1 MKKRLQQFWINGV
14 CDKSNTT
21 FWCHLMVK
29 IESDWPC
36 LIFSDKRWFPLKPL
50 FFANEVRAQ
59 IIRLTVETC
68 ERLISTI
75 NVEELAISVKLLWEK
90 TTSIMTDTVSENL
103 QVGDRIAEVF
113 QLSHILYHLPCKSH
127 FVTAFDC
134 SNIHVLTNISKQV
147 DFRNKLE
154 MLNPAIKSILHGSAS
169 VVECAI
175 SSYSSA
181 RAAS

>member
-1 MKKRLQQFWINGV
+1 M
-14 CDKSNTT
+14 
-21 FWCHLMVK
+21 
-29 IESDWPC
+29 
-36 LIFSDKRWFPLKPL
+36 

-68 ERLISTI
+68 KRLISTI

-113 QLSHILYHLPCKSH
+113 QLSHILYHLSCKSH
-127 FVTAFDC
+127 FVAAFDC